1 MRKQKPLSLK
11 SLSLKLT
18 SNVAIH
24 HGLLDALRED
34 VDNLIDAVNR
44 LNRLVIDQTDAGT
57 MLALSEDRWRLI
69 EMHMREIRQ
78 AQIDGGVNP

>member
-44 LNRLVIDQTDAGT
+44 LVIDQTDAGT

-78 AQIDGGVNP
+78 AQIDGGGNP

>member
-11 SLSLKLT
+11 SLSLRIT

-34 VDNLIDAVNR
+34 VDNLIDAV
-44 LNRLVIDQTDAGT
+44 NRLVIDQTDAGT

-78 AQIDGGVNP
+78 AQIDRWDNT